1 MKIKVGYSGLA
12 RAAAGRGAEE
22 LELPAH
28 ADVRMLIAEVARRYG
43 PPMQPLLATTDK
55 GVPAV
60 LAFVGERQVSWEAPL
75 ALKDGDEVMLLS
87 PISGGAE

>member
-22 LELPAH
+22 IELPAA

-43 PPMQPLLATTDK
+43 APMQPLLAMNENC
-55 GVPAV
+55 VPAV
-60 LAFVGERQVSWEAPL
+60 LAFVGDLQVSWESPVV
-75 ALKDGDEVMLLS
+75 LKEGDEVMLLS